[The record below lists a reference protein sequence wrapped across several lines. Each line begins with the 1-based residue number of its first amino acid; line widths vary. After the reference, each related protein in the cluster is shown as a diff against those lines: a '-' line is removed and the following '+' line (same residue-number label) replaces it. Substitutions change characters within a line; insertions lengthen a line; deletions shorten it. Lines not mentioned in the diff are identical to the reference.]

1 MRGKIGV
8 SKPIESVARRFEVF
22 GRVQG
27 VGFRYFVQRAAV
39 EFGVFGWVRN
49 RPDGSVETWAEGTEE
64 QVGRMRTA
72 LREGPRISRVDR
84 IEEHPTGAAGYDAFR
99 ITG

>member
-1 MRGKIGV
+1 M
-8 SKPIESVARRFEVF
+8 SKPTEKVARRFEVL

-39 EFGVFGWVRN
+39 ELGVSGWVRN
-49 RPDGSVETWAEGTEE
+49 RPDGSVEAWAEGTEE
-64 QVGRMRTA
+64 QVDQMRA
-72 LREGPRISRVDR
+72 VLREGPRISRVDR
-84 IEEHPTGAAGYDAFR
+84 IEEHPTGAADYDAFR